1 MMMEFGAELTRQSL
15 TFMHPSMPDKRTRA
29 VKITNARRQ
38 DTWRQR
44 AGTIPVRDGAGVPAH
59 ATTPGDGPAAG
70 FGARLNTALVHNVPA
85 KLPARPDPLSGRAE
99 NVLKEWAA
107 GMTGEAPPKGRWTP
121 PGDLLRRLRF
131 SDLATARNCGPRTVD
146 EIIGWARSQGVVIQR
161 PFHAGKSLSAMWRD
175 IVAKASAGEF
185 SRAEIA
191 EALERSA
198 RRKNTRIPVA
208 FQTILLKALNAAGK

>member
-1 MMMEFGAELTRQSL
+1 MKT
-15 TFMHPSMPDKRTRA
+15 
-29 VKITNARRQ
+29 TNARRQ

-44 AGTIPVRDGAGVPAH
+44 AGTLPARDGAGVPAH

-70 FGARLNTALVHNVPA
+70 TGFGTRLNNTALVHNVSA
-85 KLPARPDPLSGRAE
+85 KLPARPDPLSVRAE

-107 GMTGEAPPKGRWTP
+107 GMTGEDPPRGRWTP
-121 PGDLLRRLRF
+121 PSDLLRKLRF

-146 EIIGWARSQGVVIQR
+146 EIIGWARSQGVVVQR

-175 IVAKASAGEF
+175 IIAKASTGES

>member
-1 MMMEFGAELTRQSL
+1 MKT
-15 TFMHPSMPDKRTRA
+15 
-29 VKITNARRQ
+29 TNARRQ
-38 DTWRQR
+38 DAWRRR
-44 AGTIPVRDGAGVPAH
+44 AGTLPVRDGAGVPVH

-70 FGARLNTALVHNVPA
+70 GGSGARLNNTALIHNVSA
-85 KLPARPDPLSGRAE
+85 KLPARTDPLSGRAE

-107 GMTGEAPPKGRWTP
+107 GMTGEDPPRGRWTP
-121 PGDLLRRLRF
+121 PGDLLRKLCF

-175 IVAKASAGEF
+175 IIAKASAGES

>member
-1 MMMEFGAELTRQSL
+1 MKT
-15 TFMHPSMPDKRTRA
+15 
-29 VKITNARRQ
+29 TNARRQ

-44 AGTIPVRDGAGVPAH
+44 AGILPARDGAGVPAH
-59 ATTPGDGPAAG
+59 ATTPGDGPAADTG
-70 FGARLNTALVHNVPA
+70 FGTRLNNTALVHNVSA
-85 KLPARPDPLSGRAE
+85 KLPARPDPLSVRAE

-107 GMTGEAPPKGRWTP
+107 GMTGEDPPRGRWTP
-121 PGDLLRRLRF
+121 PSDLLRKLRF

-146 EIIGWARSQGVVIQR
+146 EIIGWARSQGVVVQR

-175 IVAKASAGEF
+175 IIAKASTGES

>member
-1 MMMEFGAELTRQSL
+1 
-15 TFMHPSMPDKRTRA
+15 

-38 DTWRQR
+38 NRWRQR
-44 AGTIPVRDGAGVPAH
+44 AGTIPARDGAGVPAH
-59 ATTPGDGPAAG
+59 ATTPGDGPAAAAG
-70 FGARLNTALVHNVPA
+70 FGARLNNTALIHNVPA

-107 GMTGEAPPKGRWTP
+107 GMTGEDPPRGRWTP
-121 PGDLLRRLRF
+121 PGDLLRKLRF

>member
-1 MMMEFGAELTRQSL
+1 MKT
-15 TFMHPSMPDKRTRA
+15 
-29 VKITNARRQ
+29 TNARRQ

-44 AGTIPVRDGAGVPAH
+44 AGTFPARDGAGVPAH

-70 FGARLNTALVHNVPA
+70 TGFGTRLNNTALVHNVSA
-85 KLPARPDPLSGRAE
+85 KLPARPDPLSVRAE

-107 GMTGEAPPKGRWTP
+107 GMTGEDPPRGRWTP
-121 PGDLLRRLRF
+121 PSDLLRKLRF

-146 EIIGWARSQGVVIQR
+146 EIIGWARSQGVVVQR

-175 IVAKASAGEF
+175 IIAKASTGES